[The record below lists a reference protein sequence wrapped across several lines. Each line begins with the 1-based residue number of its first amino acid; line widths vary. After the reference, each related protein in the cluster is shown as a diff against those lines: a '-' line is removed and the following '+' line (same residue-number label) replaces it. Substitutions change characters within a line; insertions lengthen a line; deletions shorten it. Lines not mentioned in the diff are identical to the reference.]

1 MANRNRKKK
10 RNATKRKPQD
20 INQGLEICD
29 ENSTISLG
37 NTLINKCI
45 KRAIKDRRVLK
56 VYNDYIKRGLKMKYL
71 NGIHKLKLHL
81 IQQFS
86 VKVDNKTD

>member
-37 NTLINKCI
+37 KKLINKCI
-45 KRAIKDRRVLK
+45 KGAIKDRKVLK
-56 VYNDYIKRGLKMKYL
+56 VYNDYIKIGLKIKYL
-71 NGIHKLKLHL
+71 NGNNKLKIH
-81 IQQFS
+81 
-86 VKVDNKTD
+86 